1 VGRWALAVAGL
12 VLAMP
17 ASAQSIIDFDDWMQR
32 IEDASLSLQKRI
44 DARDHARGAHD
55 AREIEDLYARMEKF
69 FRVRE
74 AHADAIRLSKEGKDL
89 AVAIRV
95 ALAAGKLDAARA
107 RTKDLRRDCRT
118 CHLQFKP
125 L

>member
-1 VGRWALAVAGL
+1 VRRWTLAVASL

-32 IEDASLSLQKRI
+32 IEDASLRLQKRI
-44 DARDHARGAHD
+44 DARDRTRGVHD

-89 AVAIRV
+89 AIAIRV
-95 ALAAGKLDAARA
+95 ALDAGKIDAARA

>member
-1 VGRWALAVAGL
+1 VGRWALAVMGL
-12 VLAMP
+12 VLATP
-17 ASAQSIIDFDDWMQR
+17 VSAQSVIDFDDWMQR

-44 DARDHARGAHD
+44 DSRDHTRGVHD

-69 FRVRE
+69 FRLRE